1 MDANVMGPRQGGTRS
16 RRGMHLHVRASQ
28 QSQPLS
34 SVTIAPA
41 LGTPFPRRRGI
52 YSLELEQRAQQH
64 RDCLRVQKRRAA
76 CATLLGK
83 TDYQVS
89 AGGEASGY
97 DRKEGDNTVGSKA
110 GPS

>member
-1 MDANVMGPRQGGTRS
+1 M
-16 RRGMHLHVRASQ
+16 
-28 QSQPLS
+28 
-34 SVTIAPA
+34 
-41 LGTPFPRRRGI
+41 
-52 YSLELEQRAQQH
+52 ELEQRAQQH

-97 DRKEGDNTVGSKA
+97 DRKDDRDNTVGSMS